1 MESLARRYEEIAI
14 AAWLL
19 ALWRSERQASGR
31 SQPQRFVDL
40 GCGNGFLTY
49 LLIEEGHAG
58 WGIDRQRRKIWGEY
72 PAAVSR
78 NDATGNSVAF
88 LVSQER
94 LSLLRLVRVLLLFST
109 QPNRPTPKH

>member
-19 ALWRSERQASGR
+19 ALWRSERQATGR
-31 SQPQRFVDL
+31 SQPQRFIDL

-49 LLIEEGHAG
+49 LLIEEGHVG

-78 NDATGNSVAF
+78 NDAAVAF
-88 LVSQER
+88 QVSQER
-94 LSLLRLVRVLLLFST
+94 LSLLRLVRILQLFSA
-109 QPNRPTPKH
+109 QPDRPTSKH